1 MVNVYDIQFL
11 TPTRKEVAVAVLIVF
26 VLLVGAGC
34 IGYCIGIRNVHNHG
48 AGTDIPGVQLEPV
61 IVHQQQLTD
70 GITEAK
76 DTSNEIAGTSQAIA
90 ESTNN
95 IADGVNE
102 AAGIIDSCQQLLGRI
117 RNRAEE
123 NKVTH

>member
-1 MVNVYDIQFL
+1 MNVYEYRPNDE
-11 TPTRKEVAVAVLIVF
+11 KVAALLLIIVVCMVVA
-26 VLLVGAGC
+26 GT
-34 IGYCIGIRNVHNHG
+34 IGYCIGIRNVHDHG

-61 IVHQQQLTD
+61 IVNQQQLTD

-76 DTSNEIAGTSQAIA
+76 DTSNEIAGTSQTIT